1 MIASRGDRPVALA
14 QGWDAFGRR
23 WQAWRQRHDRRRW
36 ASSWQGEAF
45 RQGCLRF
52 PSPWDDQLLETRL
65 SLRVG
70 NQLAYLLRDGKGRRA
85 LVFAGLVTNG
95 HELEAVFLPEENE
108 WLHAPVSVAPASWYA
123 KGLERLA
130 AQLEEASALADG
142 MAPQRRLRLWLEGHP
157 NFAHQLLNGLTCL
170 DQVDGAALGP
180 VLKEGP
186 EAFGPLR
193 ELFPAVLW
201 LDATEAEAGAW
212 FELPLSQRPECIS
225 RDLRRLL
232 LGYAAAH
239 QSSTARQLE
248 QRLQAWKAGG
258 GWVLAVSVKA
268 RGAVAEGL
276 NELLAAWLAA
286 LARQGPLP
294 LLLIDG
300 FSLPNGAS
308 SATVV
313 PPYLCPMGEVISAEA
328 EQIRQLDAVL
338 AAAGLQPERLVC
350 AGRPLLEAL
359 QLLHYADVYFM
370 HQGTVQHKIGW
381 FQESIP
387 GIVHSNSQRNCGG
400 SHPWG
405 GMGETAPI
413 WFPAEGCEDLEDA
426 PRGSY
431 RFRAEQQEANVR
443 WLCGQLKALVL
454 ASRNAPASASLL
466 LALEVRGEG
475 PGGLQREE
483 DIWAGL
489 VQHLLWRWPEL
500 QVALVSSG
508 GEADL
513 QAQGARIVARFPAG
527 VSSVI
532 GLPEG
537 DWMRKLTSASVA
549 ITYPGLL
556 AERLKSALPGLL
568 IVELAT
574 VPPCAA
580 GGGGGREDGLMRLPV
595 GLLTPCPHEGG
606 ASWKVLEEL
615 PLWDAIEQMV
625 APKMGCRSAS
635 ILFDCIWTAADPHA
649 ALLAHGEH
657 CRVAAR
663 HDRVALG
670 ELAEVAWA
678 TREPELLAQAWEA
691 LEGWPMPDVW
701 LRVARLRLRLARRD
715 SQEIC
720 RAEAEALLPE
730 VEGLDGQAKLL
741 LASVLERPV
750 RGLEAQVLASA
761 GPGGSESGGKETIGR
776 LLGETAGLALM
787 EEERERVVIG
797 LGAAGQSLRRPYR
810 SWSDPEAAR
819 EGGLD
824 PLLARI
830 TLALKARRG
839 FSLIRLGDGEG
850 SFLCGKRPDL
860 GGATSNGLRLDQA
873 ISRRGGA
880 LEEGAHQALI
890 ERFVAA
896 VGRADAIGV
905 PDLDQ
910 CLNGPEE
917 SWQVPAGLALRFG
930 AGGLTKLGPALIS
943 GGWHLHNFLLAEGSY
958 SRPPFLQVRCVI
970 GPSLPQTLRGSS
982 VLHLAVPGERGKRLD
997 ALGEEAHYPG
1007 VYRRIL
1013 ETIER
1018 CIGPGDLVLVG
1029 AGILGKIYC
1038 DAIRSQGGVAIDIGS
1053 VIDVASGLTGTRGEY
1068 RLHPHLLRNAA
1079 RAFAAAPLAIKS
1091 PVAESEPGVVVLPDP
1106 SAPELQ
1112 APADVVSAVWGS
1124 TDPLA
1129 ALMALGRASLKGG
1142 GGLKAGAVFALCD
1155 AASYCRDAEL
1165 LTAAWQRLA
1174 ALPAEELWV
1183 RIHALRLRIADG
1195 ASLEELGARALALL
1209 PSAGELD
1216 VGNRELLAG
1225 LLAPEAP
1232 AGLLPEWS
1240 TEAVSLLQ
1248 GAKGTAAE
1256 VAAVLAERPG
1266 LEPTMVMKA
1275 AKVYA
1280 ESKISLRQ
1288 PFQHWASCEGVDVA
1302 RLDRLAEEIAAAR
1315 REGRG
1320 FSLIRLGDG
1329 EGSFLAGRCPD
1340 LEGAT
1345 RNGEK
1350 VDPDLA
1356 RRGGELEPKA
1366 LSLLLERVRVAVG
1379 RADVVG
1385 IPDLWQCLRGPEQS
1399 VAVAAALEGMG
1410 AALWPGG
1417 WHLNLQLLRHGVFH
1431 RPPFQRVDAVIAP
1444 ALPPALREQGVAF
1457 VPLPGEDPYWRG
1469 TVRPEAHYPAVY
1481 ERVQA
1486 WIEKK
1491 VKPGQLVLVGGGLLG
1506 KVYVDAIR
1514 AQGGVGIDVGSVI
1527 DLCGGHTGHRG
1538 EHRVN
1543 PFLARVAVQAFQV
1556 KR

>member
-1 MIASRGDRPVALA
+1 MTTGLPGRWAE
-14 QGWDAFGRR
+14 FGRR
-23 WQAWRQRHDRRRW
+23 WQTWRQRHDRRCW

-45 RQGCLRF
+45 QADRLRF

-70 NQLAYLLRDGKGRRA
+70 NHLAYLLRDGEGQQA
-85 LVFAGLVTNG
+85 LVFAGLVSNG
-95 HELEAVFLPEENE
+95 HELEAVYLLMEEE

-123 KGLERLA
+123 LGLERLA
-130 AQLEEASALADG
+130 AQLEEAAAVADG
-142 MAPQRRLRLWLEGHP
+142 LAPQRRRRLWLEGHP

-180 VLKEGP
+180 VLQEGP

-201 LDATEAEAGAW
+201 QEGAGAKGGAW
-212 FELPLSQRPECIS
+212 FELPLSQRPERIS
-225 RDLRRLL
+225 RDLRRRLL
-232 LGYAAAH
+232 EYAAAH

-276 NELLAAWLAA
+276 NELLAAWLVA

-300 FSLPNGAS
+300 FSLPSGAS

-313 PPYLCPMGEVISAEA
+313 APYLCPMGEVISAEV
-328 EQIRQLDAVL
+328 EQIRQLEAAL
-338 AAAGLQPERLVC
+338 NAAALKPELLVC

-359 QLLHYADVYFM
+359 HLLQYADVYFM

-405 GMGETAPI
+405 GMGETAPL
-413 WFPAEGCEDLEDA
+413 WFPAEGCEDLEA
-426 PRGSY
+426 GPRGSY
-431 RFRAEQQEANVR
+431 RFRAERLEQNVR
-443 WLCGQLKALVL
+443 WLCGQLEALVL
-454 ASRNAPASASLL
+454 ASRNASAAASLL
-466 LALEVRGEG
+466 LVLEVRGEG
-475 PGGLQREE
+475 QGGLEREE

-489 VQHLLWRWPEL
+489 VQHLLWRWPVL

-508 GEADL
+508 WEADL

-527 VSSVI
+527 VTSVI

-537 DWMRKLTSASVA
+537 DRMRKLKSANVA
-549 ITYPGLL
+549 ITYPGPL
-556 AERLKSALPGLL
+556 AERLESALPGLL

-574 VPPCAA
+574 APPCAA
-580 GGGGGREDGLMRLPV
+580 GGGGDREEGVMRLPG
-595 GLLTPCPHEGG
+595 GLLTPCTHKGG

-615 PLWDAIEQMV
+615 PLRDAVEQMV
-625 APKMGCRSAS
+625 APKMGCRGANA
-635 ILFDCIWTAADPHA
+635 LFDCVWTAADPHA
-649 ALLAHGEH
+649 ALLAHGER
-657 CRVAAR
+657 CRAAAR

-691 LEGWPMPDVW
+691 LEVWPMPDDW

-720 RAEAEALLPE
+720 RAEAEALLPV
-730 VEGLDGQAKLL
+730 VEGLDGQAQLL

-761 GPGGSESGGKETIGR
+761 GPGGREPGGKETIGR
-776 LLGETAGLALM
+776 LLGETAGLALT
-787 EEERERVVIG
+787 EEDRERVVIG

-819 EGGLD
+819 EGALD

-930 AGGLTKLGPALIS
+930 AGGLTNLGPALIS
-943 GGWHLHNFLLAEGSY
+943 GGCHLHNFLLAEGSY

-1007 VYRRIL
+1007 VYGRIL

-1038 DAIRSQGGVAIDIGS
+1038 DAISSQGGVAIDIGS

-1068 RLHPHLLRNAA
+1068 RLHPHLLRDAA

-1091 PVAESEPGVVVLPDP
+1091 PVAESEPGAVVLHDP
-1106 SAPELQ
+1106 SAPEPQ

-1124 TDPLA
+1124 TDPP
-1129 ALMALGRASLKGG
+1129 GG
-1142 GGLKAGAVFALCD
+1142 
-1155 AASYCRDAEL
+1155 
-1165 LTAAWQRLA
+1165 
-1174 ALPAEELWV
+1174 
-1183 RIHALRLRIADG
+1183 
-1195 ASLEELGARALALL
+1195 
-1209 PSAGELD
+1209 
-1216 VGNRELLAG
+1216 
-1225 LLAPEAP
+1225 AP
-1232 AGLLPEWS
+1232 AQ
-1240 TEAVSLLQ
+1240 SLSGQ
-1248 GAKGTAAE
+1248 SG
-1256 VAAVLAERPG
+1256 
-1266 LEPTMVMKA
+1266 
-1275 AKVYA
+1275 
-1280 ESKISLRQ
+1280 
-1288 PFQHWASCEGVDVA
+1288 C
-1302 RLDRLAEEIAAAR
+1302 
-1315 REGRG
+1315 
-1320 FSLIRLGDG
+1320 
-1329 EGSFLAGRCPD
+1329 AG
-1340 LEGAT
+1340 
-1345 RNGEK
+1345 
-1350 VDPDLA
+1350 
-1356 RRGGELEPKA
+1356 
-1366 LSLLLERVRVAVG
+1366 
-1379 RADVVG
+1379 
-1385 IPDLWQCLRGPEQS
+1385 
-1399 VAVAAALEGMG
+1399 
-1410 AALWPGG
+1410 
-1417 WHLNLQLLRHGVFH
+1417 
-1431 RPPFQRVDAVIAP
+1431 
-1444 ALPPALREQGVAF
+1444 
-1457 VPLPGEDPYWRG
+1457 LPGEAMTMGDEWLDQAREHLSLITPGLQGEVLRQQVALAFMQAG
-1469 TVRPEAHYPAVY
+1469 REGIEQGRLERELQACALLQLQQAIMALEA
-1481 ERVQA
+1481 
-1486 WIEKK
+1486 
-1491 VKPGQLVLVGGGLLG
+1491 
-1506 KVYVDAIR
+1506 
-1514 AQGGVGIDVGSVI
+1514 
-1527 DLCGGHTGHRG
+1527 
-1538 EHRVN
+1538 
-1543 PFLARVAVQAFQV
+1543 
-1556 KR
+1556 